1 MKGTRNPLGR
11 LGNLIRQGFDPADV
25 AVIATRVVVDLDQ
38 EDLAYLAGP
47 ILHGEG
53 VPPSWLLEQARAQR
67 YRVVGDELRDFPCTA
82 EEIVLVLGWE
92 RRIEIGSTEEADLLL
107 WARELAER
115 HRRGLPCAE
124 LERSPDV
131 VAAGGP
137 LNEVFWNYGGT
148 VRHLVQDGGAAQAE
162 RLGVGRSTTRCLM

>member
-1 MKGTRNPLGR
+1 MKGTRTTIGKLGS
-11 LGNLIRQGFDPADV
+11 LIHRGFDPNDV
-25 AVIATRVVVDLDQ
+25 AIIATRVMADIDC

-47 ILHGEG
+47 VVHCPGE
-53 VPPSWLLEQARAQR
+53 PPDWLVAQARAQR
-67 YRVVGDELRDFPCTA
+67 YRVIGGDLRDFPCTA

-92 RRIEIGSTEEADLLL
+92 KRIEIGHGGEADLLL
-107 WARELAER
+107 WAREIAER
-115 HRRGLPCAE
+115 HRRDLPCGE

-148 VRHLVQDGGAAQAE
+148 VRQLVQDGGAAQAE